1 MTTLIAAEN
10 HIALFALLCAIC
22 ALVIYLEQKY
32 AWAAKI
38 TGCIMVL
45 LITLVLSNLKVIP
58 ESAAAYDFVGAYLV
72 PMALPLL
79 LFKADIKSILKDSGR
94 LTVLFLIGA
103 IGTCAGS
110 VIAFFVVSGQ
120 IQEAPKFIAMITGS
134 YIGGGI
140 NFVAMAD
147 NYGAS
152 GTTVATAN
160 VADALTMMFFFFAL
174 MVIPSIQFFRKHWL
188 HPHEDRIEAVN
199 AVGEDK
205 GEAATSAAAYWGKRE
220 ISLFDIAFEIGLS
233 LVIVAVAAP
242 ISEFFSTVI
251 PTSNFVLNFFNALLG
266 SKYLII
272 TLLSVAVATA
282 FSDKLSKIGGAQEMG
297 TYFIYLFFATMSAP
311 VSIRLL
317 VGDAPWFFVACMI
330 IVIINIVFV
339 LAGAKFLHFG
349 IEEAMVC
356 SNANIGGGSTAMAL
370 AIAKNW
376 TALIIPGLLVGTLG
390 NVIGNFFGI
399 LMGTLFGA

>member
-1 MTTLIAAEN
+1 M
-10 HIALFALLCAIC
+10 
-22 ALVIYLEQKY
+22 
-32 AWAAKI
+32 
-38 TGCIMVL
+38 
-45 LITLVLSNLKVIP
+45 ITLVLSNLKVIP
-58 ESAAAYDFVGAYLV
+58 ESAAAYDFVGTYLV

-94 LTVLFLIGA
+94 LTVLFFIGA

-110 VIAFFVVSGQ
+110 VIAFFIVSNQ

-147 NYGAS
+147 NYGAT

-174 MVIPSIQFFRKHWL
+174 MVIPSIRFFRKHWL
-188 HPHEDRIEAVN
+188 HPHEDKIEAVN
-199 AVGEDK
+199 ASGEDN
-205 GEAATSAAAYWGKRE
+205 GEAVTSAAAYWGKRE

-233 LVIVAVAAP
+233 LVIVAVATP

-251 PTSNFVLNFFNALLG
+251 PTSNFILNFFNALLG

-272 TLLSVAVATA
+272 TLLSVIVATA

-339 LAGAKFLHFG
+339 LVGAKLLHFG

>member
-1 MTTLIAAEN
+1 MTTLISADN

-22 ALVIYLEQKY
+22 AIVIFLEQNYK
-32 AWAAKI
+32 WAAKI

-45 LITLVLSNLKVIP
+45 LITLVLSNLRVIP
-58 ESAAAYDFVGAYLV
+58 ESASAYDFVGNYLV

-94 LTVLFLIGA
+94 LTILFLIGA
-103 IGTCAGS
+103 VGTCVGS
-110 VIAFFVVSGQ
+110 VIAFLITSGH
-120 IQEAPKFIAMITGS
+120 IHEAPKFIAMITGS

-174 MVIPSIQFFRKHWL
+174 MVIPSIKFFRKHWL
-188 HPHEDRIEAVN
+188 HPY
-199 AVGEDK
+199 EDK
-205 GEAATSAAAYWGKRE
+205 IAEVTAKEDGTKAATSAGAYWGKRE
-220 ISLFDIAFEIGLS
+220 ISLFDLAFEIGLA
-233 LVIVAVAAP
+233 LVIVAAATP
-242 ISEFFSTVI
+242 ISEFFSTTI
-251 PTSNFVLNFFNALLG
+251 PTSNFVFNFFNALLG

-272 TLLSVAVATA
+272 TVISVALATI
-282 FSDKLSKIGGAQEMG
+282 FSDKLSKIGGAQELG

-339 LAGAKFLHFG
+339 LLGAKFMHFG

-376 TALIIPGLLVGTLG
+376 TELIIPGLLVGTLG

-399 LMGTLFGA
+399 LIGTLFGA

>member
-1 MTTLIAAEN
+1 MTTLISSEN

-22 ALVIYLEQKY
+22 AIVIFLEQRY

-58 ESAAAYDFVGAYLV
+58 ESALAYDFVGTYLV

-79 LFKADIKSILKDSGR
+79 LFKADVKSILKDSGR
-94 LTVLFLIGA
+94 LTILFLIGA
-103 IGTCAGS
+103 LGTCAGS
-110 VIAFFVVSGQ
+110 AIAFPIVAGH

-147 NYGAS
+147 NYGAT

-174 MVIPSIQFFRKHWL
+174 MVIPSINFFKKHWL
-188 HPHEDRIEAVN
+188 HPYEDQIALEAAN
-199 AVGEDK
+199 MSENEK
-205 GEAATSAAAYWGKRE
+205 PATSAAAYWGKRE
-220 ISLFDIAFEIGLS
+220 ISLFDIAFEVGLS
-233 LVIVAVAAP
+233 LVIVAVATP
-242 ISEFFSTVI
+242 VSEWFAATI
-251 PTSNFVLNFFNALLG
+251 PTSNFVFNFFNALLG

-272 TLLSVAVATA
+272 TLLSVIIATA
-282 FSDKLSKIGGAQEMG
+282 FSDKLSKIGGAQELG

-330 IVIINIVFV
+330 IVIINIAFV
-339 LAGAKFLHFG
+339 LIGAKVLHFG

-356 SNANIGGGSTAMAL
+356 SNANVGGGSTAMAL

>member
-1 MTTLIAAEN
+1 MTTLISADN
-10 HIALFALLCAIC
+10 HITLFALLCAIC
-22 ALVIYLEQKY
+22 AIVIFLEQNYK
-32 AWAAKI
+32 WAAKI
-38 TGCIMVL
+38 TGCILVL
-45 LITLVLSNLKVIP
+45 LITLVLSNLRVIP
-58 ESAAAYDFVGAYLV
+58 ESAAAYDFVGNYLV

-79 LFKADIKSILKDSGR
+79 LFKANVKSILKDSGR

-103 IGTCAGS
+103 VGTCVGS
-110 VIAFFVVSGQ
+110 AIAFFVTSGF
-120 IQEAPKFIAMITGS
+120 IHEAPKFIAMITGS

-174 MVIPSIQFFRKHWL
+174 MVIPSIRFFRKHWL
-188 HPHEDRIEAVN
+188 HPYEDKIEAASEN
-199 AVGEDK
+199 QEGK
-205 GEAATSAAAYWGKRE
+205 AATSAAAYWGKRE
-220 ISLFDIAFEIGLS
+220 ISLFDLAFEIGLS
-233 LVIVAVAAP
+233 LVIVAVSTP
-242 ISEFFSTVI
+242 ISEFFAAVI
-251 PTSNFVLNFFNALLG
+251 PTSNFFFNFFNALLG

-272 TLLSVAVATA
+272 TVISVVIATI
-282 FSDKLSKIGGAQEMG
+282 FSERLEKVGGAQELG

-330 IVIINIVFV
+330 IVVVNIIFELV
-339 LAGAKFLHFG
+339 GAKLLHFG
-349 IEEAMVC
+349 IEEAMIC

-376 TALIIPGLLVGTLG
+376 TELIIPGLLVGTLG